1 MVILT
6 CSIGRKLEKLEP
18 SAATLSSVLRQLAIA
33 FTLLASVLAGCAGDE
48 PTKEDL
54 RRDVLAARNDADAG
68 LEQIVLAT
76 SVEDLLARMRIA
88 ASEVRGASTDVREAG
103 APEELEDERDALAD
117 RLLALSTEI
126 VATVET
132 FESFPESAAS
142 TKALSFTE
150 WDGVQRALTRLRIQG
165 VNVPPLGRHKPE
177 LRRE

>member
-1 MVILT
+1 M
-6 CSIGRKLEKLEP
+6 
-18 SAATLSSVLRQLAIA
+18 LRSHAIA
-33 FTLLASVLAGCAGDE
+33 FAVLAVGLAGCAGDE

-68 LEQIVLAT
+68 LAQIVLAT

-88 ASEVRGASTDVREAG
+88 ASEVRGASSDVRDAD
-103 APEELEDERDALAD
+103 APEDLEDERDVLAD

-132 FESFPESAAS
+132 FESFPDQVAQTS
-142 TKALSFTE
+142 ALSFTE
-150 WDGVQRALTRLRIQG
+150 WTRVQRALTRLRIQG
-165 VNVPPLGRHKPE
+165 VDVPPLGRHKPE